1 VLYIFDIFYLILC
14 HYVCLQR
21 NWECQS
27 FAQRHS
33 NFNSTLPDWEI
44 KLSTTKPVSS
54 VFHLHYKEPS
64 VSLRYTSMVNH
75 CQFDPTSNPLD

>member
-1 VLYIFDIFYLILC
+1 MCACNGTGSAKVLPKDM
-14 HYVCLQR
+14 
-21 NWECQS
+21 
-27 FAQRHS
+27 S